1 MTFSE
6 LFTSALLE
14 SAPKEDATR
23 QKRASKATDLGPYAQ
38 AVWSAKGL
46 DAKKAKALAFVS
58 HMTAGKQPQHRANVE
73 KASTEAAIDKLVSN
87 IMLSGEGKSVM

>member
-1 MTFSE
+1 MAFSE
-6 LFTSALLE
+6 LFVSALFE
-14 SAPKEDATR
+14 SAPKED
-23 QKRASKATDLGPYAQ
+23 ASKATDLGPYAQ

-46 DAKKAKALAFVS
+46 DAKKAKALTFVS
-58 HMTAGKQPQHRANVE
+58 HMTAGKQPQHKANVE